1 MLVVA
6 ALPALHACM
15 ALPMPFSQQREVAG
29 REVSGLAALRLSP
42 GRTTR
47 SEVVSLLGEP
57 SVQWD
62 AERVLVYNWS
72 VRESRIVLVS
82 NQKQPLGFDQVN
94 DGTKAHQVA
103 LQFDVHDRLLRVRN
117 VVEDTV
123 GHQHP
128 SLHQW
133 VVDGLLEQTAPL
145 EPGVATRADVLALL
159 GSASYVHESGEREVY
174 EWSNVNLLLQF
185 AYDADGRVLGKREIA
200 KPAVLQEDYA
210 LNTAGRTDWHDRRRD
225 RGARPEEQGYSR

>member
-1 MLVVA
+1 MLRRRIRTTLLAA

-15 ALPMPFSQQREVAG
+15 ALPVPFSQQREVEG
-29 REVSGLAALRLSP
+29 QEVTRLAALRLSP

-47 SEVVSLLGEP
+47 TEVVSLLGEP

-62 AERVLVYNWS
+62 AERVLVYNWAA
-72 VRESRIVLVS
+72 RESRTVLVS
-82 NQKQPLGFDQVN
+82 NQNQPLGFDQVH

-103 LQFDVHDRLLRVRN
+103 LQFDAHGRLLRVRN

-123 GHQHP
+123 GHQHA

-133 VVDGLLEQTAPL
+133 VVDGLVEQTAPL

-159 GSASYVHESGEREVY
+159 GSPSYRHEDRDREVY

-185 AYDADGRVLGKREIA
+185 TYDANGRVIEQREIA
-200 KPAVLQEDYA
+200 KPVVLQGDYA
-210 LNTAGRTDWHDRRRD
+210 PDTVGRAD
-225 RGARPEEQGYSR
+225 

>member
-15 ALPMPFSQQREVAG
+15 ALPVPFSQQREVEG
-29 REVSGLAALRLSP
+29 QEVSRLAALRLSP

-47 SEVVSLLGEP
+47 SEVVALLGEP

-62 AERVLVYNWS
+62 AERVLVYDWAA
-72 VRESRIVLVS
+72 RESRTVLVS
-82 NQKQPLGFDQVN
+82 NQQQPLGFDQVH

-123 GHQHP
+123 GHQHA

-133 VVDGLLEQTAPL
+133 VVDGLVEQTAPL

-159 GSASYVHESGEREVY
+159 GSASYRHEDRDREVY

-185 AYDADGRVLGKREIA
+185 AYDAHGRVIGKREIA
-200 KPAVLQEDYA
+200 KPVVLQGEYA
-210 LNTAGRTDWHDRRRD
+210 PDSVGRAD
-225 RGARPEEQGYSR
+225 